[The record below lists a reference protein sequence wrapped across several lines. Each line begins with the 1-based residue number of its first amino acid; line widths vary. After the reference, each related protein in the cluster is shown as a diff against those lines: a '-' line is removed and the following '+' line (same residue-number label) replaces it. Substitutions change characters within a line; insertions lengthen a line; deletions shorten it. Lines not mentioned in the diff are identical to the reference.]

1 MSLPVLLLHLY
12 KKYQHNVL
20 YNIIIAI
27 FVMK

>member
-12 KKYQHNVL
+12 KKYRYNVL

-27 FVMK
+27 FVMR